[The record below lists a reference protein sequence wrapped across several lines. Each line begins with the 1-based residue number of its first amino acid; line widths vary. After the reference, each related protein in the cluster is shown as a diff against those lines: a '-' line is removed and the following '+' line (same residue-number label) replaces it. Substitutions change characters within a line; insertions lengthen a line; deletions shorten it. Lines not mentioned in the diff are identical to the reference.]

1 MSEEIKPGDCV
12 RIPDGRIG
20 RFRDKNGDKYRV
32 RVKRETSKS
41 NQFLLFNR
49 EELTKV
55 VCPKGWM
62 SPQGYNSYL
71 KTTLEKMK
79 LRKNKKG

>member
-1 MSEEIKPGDCV
+1 MSEEIKSGDCV

-20 RFRDKNGDKYRV
+20 RFRDKNGDRYRV
-32 RVKRETSKS
+32 RVRRITSKS

-49 EELTKV
+49 EEIRKV

-79 LRKNKKG
+79 IRKNKKG

>member
-12 RIPDGRIG
+12 QIPDGRIG
-20 RFRDKNGDKYRV
+20 RFRDKNDDKYRV
-32 RVKRETSKS
+32 RVKRITSNS

-79 LRKNKKG
+79 IRKEKKG

>member
-1 MSEEIKPGDCV
+1 MSKEIKPGECV
-12 RIPDGRIG
+12 QIPDGRIG
-20 RFRDKNGDKYRV
+20 RFRDKNDDKYRV
-32 RVKRETSKS
+32 RVRRTTSES

-49 EELTKV
+49 QELKKV

-79 LRKNKKG
+79 KRKNKKG

>member
-1 MSEEIKPGDCV
+1 MSEEINPGDCV
-12 RIPDGRIG
+12 QIPDRRIG
-20 RFRDKNGDKYRV
+20 RLRDKTGDKYRV
-32 RVKRETSKS
+32 RVRRITSKS

-55 VCPKGWM
+55 ECPKGWM

-79 LRKNKKG
+79 IRKNKKG

>member
-20 RFRDKNGDKYRV
+20 RFRDKNGDRYRV
-32 RVKRETSKS
+32 RVRRVTSKS
-41 NQFLLFNR
+41 NQFLLFSGG
-49 EELTKV
+49 ELTKV

-62 SPQGYNSYL
+62 SPQGYNNYL

-79 LRKNKKG
+79 VRKNKKG

>member
-12 RIPDGRIG
+12 QIPDGRIG
-20 RFRDKNGDKYRV
+20 RFRDKNGAKYRV
-32 RVKRETSKS
+32 RVKRITSKS
-41 NQFLLFNR
+41 NQFLLFNL

-71 KTTLEKMK
+71 KTTLEKMEA
-79 LRKNKKG
+79 RKNKKS